1 MSQTVRYNKGA
12 NRYYDAYNTALQL
25 DTFGVQIYHKSKLV
39 QGVEMM
45 PFAPIL
51 KHFKWLSI
59 NLGGVSG
66 SLVVNQSVLYS
77 TSKDKLRLSFVTN
90 LFMVNMC

>member
-1 MSQTVRYNKGA
+1 M
-12 NRYYDAYNTALQL
+12 QL
-25 DTFGVQIYHKSKLV
+25 YHKSKLV

-66 SLVVNQSVLYS
+66 SLGSQSERTVFRS
-77 TSKDKLRLSFVTN
+77 SKDKLHLLFVTN
-90 LFMVNMC
+90 LFMENMCWTIYVLVPTC